1 MKILLVCRMSYV
13 PPWRKRQLAEPLTVV
28 RKPRFIG
35 NLLGLS
41 DVQENTGLRFTPRS
55 PGATPTRHIRKIG
68 PTVEPNL
75 SPILR
80 PTHNLT
86 KVQPKFRGK
95 VLASIRSARKTLKKE
110 LKRKGKSKTQI
121 RKWLGKN

>member
-1 MKILLVCRMSYV
+1 MSYV
-13 PPWRKRQLAEPLTVV
+13 PPWRRRQLAEPEVQV

-35 NLLGLS
+35 NALGVT
-41 DVQENTGLRFTPRS
+41 DVTENTGLRFTPRS

-68 PTVEPNL
+68 PFLEPNT

-95 VLASIRSARKTLKKE
+95 VLASMRLARKTLKKE